1 MTPIAVPLRQALAL
15 AALAGRGIL
24 IANLSLRVVQ
34 AAFPLLG
41 LLAMKMLLDAVAAG
55 IESDD
60 PDAAFARVAWAV
72 AFAAGVAAAASLL
85 GALAGQVGERHS
97 RRVADRCATMLQ
109 RHGASLDL
117 LQVEDP
123 ANADLLHRAGAE
135 AAQRPVRVV
144 QNLAGLV
151 LAVAT
156 LVGMASAL
164 ATVSLWLPLLTGL
177 AVVPQ
182 VLVRLRHVGHLY
194 VWQQRNTQAQREV
207 GYLAG
212 LLIGRGAAKD
222 LRLYE
227 LAPSLTADVANRRE
241 RLTDEQLVLQRRR
254 ITHESLAEVFA
265 SVAMFLAY
273 LYLGGQALAGVMT
286 IGGLVL
292 YVQAVQR
299 SQNGIRDG
307 LLAYGALRE
316 DRLFLAHVFRFFALK
331 PRVVAPAQPRE
342 VPQEPV
348 ALSCEQV
355 CFSYPRRE
363 PVLQGVDVQL
373 RPGER
378 IALLGANGA
387 GKSTL
392 VRLLCRLCDPDE
404 GTVRFGDI
412 DLRELDPVAF
422 RRRLSV
428 LFQDAAGLE
437 LTVRQNLVLDG
448 AAVSDE
454 ELLAAAD
461 LVGIGDVIRQL
472 PKGLDSRL
480 GRGFSGGVEL
490 SGGQWRRLL
499 LARALT
505 RRSPVLMLDEPFA
518 FLDPA
523 ARQRL
528 TESLADSPRDHI
540 LLLVD
545 HRPETLQ
552 WVDRVLVLEHGRI
565 VHEGPPDELL
575 SRGPGR

>member
-1 MTPIAVPLRQALAL
+1 MTPIVVPLRQALSL
-15 AALAGRGIL
+15 AALAGRGL
-24 IANLSLRVVQ
+24 LVANLSLRVAQ

-55 IESDD
+55 MGSAD
-60 PDAAFARVAWAV
+60 PDAAFVQVAWAV

-85 GALAGQVGERHS
+85 GAVAGQVGERHS
-97 RRVADRCATMLQ
+97 RRVADRCATLLQ

-117 LQVEDP
+117 LPVEDP
-123 ANADLLHRAGAE
+123 ANADLLHRAGTE

-164 ATVSLWLPLLTGL
+164 ATVSLWLPLLAGV

-194 VWQQRNTQAQREV
+194 VWQQRNTEAQREV

-212 LLIGRGAAKD
+212 LLLGRGAAKD

-227 LAPSLTADVANRRE
+227 LAPALSRDVANRRD

-254 ITHESLAEVFA
+254 ITHESLAEIFA
-265 SVAMFLAY
+265 ALAMFLAY
-273 LYLGGQALAGVMT
+273 LYLGAQALAGAMT

-316 DRLFLAHVFRFFALK
+316 DRLFLAHVFRFFALQ
-331 PRVVAPAQPRE
+331 PRVVAPAQPRD

-348 ALSCEQV
+348 GLTCAQV
-355 CFSYPRRE
+355 GFAYPRRE
-363 PVLQGVDVQL
+363 PVLHSVDLEL

-378 IALLGANGA
+378 VALLGENGA

-392 VRLLCRLCDPDE
+392 VRLLCRLCDPDA
-404 GTVRFGDI
+404 GSIRFGDT
-412 DLRELDPVAF
+412 DLKDLDPVAF

-428 LFQDAAGLE
+428 LFQDAAGFE
-437 LTVRQNLVLDG
+437 RTVRQNLVLDG
-448 AAVSDE
+448 AQVSDE
-454 ELLAAAD
+454 DLLGSAD
-461 LVGIGDVIRQL
+461 LVGIGDMIRQL
-472 PKGLDSRL
+472 PKGLDTRL
-480 GRGFSGGVEL
+480 GRGFAGGFEL

-499 LARALT
+499 LARALI
-505 RRSPVLMLDEPFA
+505 RRSPVLILDEPFA

-528 TESLADSPRDHI
+528 TDSLAQSPRDHI

-552 WVDRVLVLEHGRI
+552 WVDRVVVLDRGRI
-565 VHEGPPDELL
+565 VHQGPPAAGL
-575 SRGPGR
+575 PGS